1 MSAQTERL
9 LNLMFALMNT
19 RVPLSKADIRV
30 KVGGY
35 DRSANVEAFNRMFER
50 DKKMLR
56 DIHVPLQTIPIDPGF
71 NDEDGYTI
79 DRDAWLL
86 PELDI
91 SELEQVTLGI
101 AVHAWKNKQIAAQA
115 NDALGWLTDSPFQ
128 RAKSLQLGLA
138 NGQDGVNEI
147 FDAICNGKAVRFNY
161 KSREQ
166 DQVMSRTVDPWRIIV
181 TGGHWY
187 LVGFD
192 HDRQERRTFKLERI
206 KSQIA
211 ILEQDIANELPDD
224 FSTSEVVS
232 NWRQVATDQQVA
244 LIKATKGRAGLLR
257 LQASSIEEQNDYD
270 ILHVEYSNEIVL
282 ARDLASVCDFVEV
295 IEPVSLI
302 SEVTKIVRKTV
313 DRNKT

>member
-9 LNLMFALMNT
+9 LNLMFALINT

-35 DRSANVEAFNRMFER
+35 DRSATTEAFNRMFER

-56 DIHVPLQTIPIDPGF
+56 DIHVPLQTLPIDPGF

-86 PELDI
+86 PKLEI
-91 SELEQVTLGI
+91 SELEQATLSI

-128 RAKSLQLGLA
+128 RATSLQLGLA
-138 NGQDGVNEI
+138 NGKDGVNEI
-147 FDAICNGKAVRFNY
+147 FDAICNGKAVRFTY

-166 DQVMSRTVDPWRIIV
+166 DEIQTRTVDPWRIIV

-192 HDRQERRTFKLERI
+192 HDRQERRTYKLERI
-206 KSQIA
+206 KSQIS
-211 ILEQDIANELPDD
+211 ILEQDIENEIPENFSAN
-224 FSTSEVVS
+224 EVVS
-232 NWRQVATDQQVA
+232 HWRQVDTEQRVA
-244 LIKATKGRAGLLR
+244 LVKAVKGRAGLLR
-257 LQASSIEEQNDYD
+257 LQATSIEEKADHD
-270 ILHVEYSNEIVL
+270 ILHIEYSNEIVL
-282 ARDLASVCDFVEV
+282 ARDLASVCDHVEV
-295 IEPVSLI
+295 IEPESLVA
-302 SEVTKIVRKTV
+302 EVTEIVRKSM
-313 DRNKT
+313 DRNKS